1 MNFNRMM
8 LVGFGAVMLG
18 HIPAIKAEYNA
29 PAPQA
34 QPPMDV
40 GIDEK
45 LGKSV
50 PLDLYLLDEEGQ
62 RVSLRQLIDKPT
74 LLTLNYYR
82 CVGLCT
88 PQLNGVAEMIQ
99 RSDMSPG
106 IDFQVLT
113 VSFDP
118 RDNPEI
124 AGLKKQNYIKRF
136 GPQFPSTAW
145 RFMTGDPTATKR
157 LADAVGFKFAK
168 QGDDYVHAGAIIVLS
183 PTGTITRY
191 LNGVTYLPFD
201 VKMAVNEAAQGR
213 IGPTISKILKFCF
226 SYDPAGRKYS
236 LNVTRVA
243 ALFTVVLAF
252 GFVVFVAIDR
262 KRAKRRPKETP

>member
-1 MNFNRMM
+1 MILRRTLF
-8 LVGFGAVMLG
+8 VGIGISLLFHVSSV
-18 HIPAIKAEYNA
+18 KAEYA
-29 PAPQA
+29 PTKVPSE
-34 QPPMDV
+34 PPLDV
-40 GIDEK
+40 GIEEK
-45 LGKSV
+45 LGKTI
-50 PLDLYLLDEEGQ
+50 PLDIMLLDEEGR

-88 PQLNGVAEMIQ
+88 PQLNGVAEMIS
-99 RSDMSPG
+99 RSDMTPG
-106 IDFQVLT
+106 KDFQVLT

-124 AGLKKQNYIKRF
+124 AGLKKQNYVKRF

-145 RFMTGDPTATKR
+145 RFLTGDPGATKQ
-157 LADAVGFKFAK
+157 LADSVGFKFAK
-168 QGDDYVHAGAIIVLS
+168 QGEDYVHAGAVMVLS
-183 PTGTITRY
+183 PTGIITRY
-191 LNGVTYLPFD
+191 LNGVTYLPLD
-201 VKMAVNEAAQGR
+201 VKMAVREAEQGR

-243 ALFTVVLAF
+243 ALLTLVLAF

-262 KRAKRRPKETP
+262 KRAKRRTKETM